1 MLHKCRQRLSYHLDE
16 GFLNSSGGQGAFT
29 PGIHRSLFLMQIDVG
44 LRGVSFGLHR
54 VFIFKI
60 VLVV

>member
-16 GFLNSSGGQGAFT
+16 GFLNSSGGREPLPQEYTGQ
-29 PGIHRSLFLMQIDVG
+29 FLMQIDVG

>member
-1 MLHKCRQRLSYHLDE
+1 MLHKCRRGVFKLVW
-16 GFLNSSGGQGAFT
+16 GQGAFT

>member
-1 MLHKCRQRLSYHLDE
+1 MLHKCRQRFVISFGRGVFKLVW
-16 GFLNSSGGQGAFT
+16 GQGAFT